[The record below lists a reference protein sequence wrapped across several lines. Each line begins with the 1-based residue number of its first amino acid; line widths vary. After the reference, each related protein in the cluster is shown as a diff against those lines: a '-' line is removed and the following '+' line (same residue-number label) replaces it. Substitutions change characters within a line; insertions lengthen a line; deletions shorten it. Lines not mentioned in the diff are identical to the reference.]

1 MRCAQCQAD
10 APDSSRFCPSC
21 GRPLEAVTALLES
34 DRTAASG
41 SDSTR
46 PLPWPPRHIASGM
59 RREQFPLGW
68 TVWYK
73 GHAIQVQNHAFLG
86 ERLLI
91 DGKVVDRGR
100 VRMNV
105 TLRGTIEGGA
115 GAGERITAETKATFS
130 SFSCRLV
137 GEAFGG

>member
-1 MRCAQCQAD
+1 
-10 APDSSRFCPSC
+10 
-21 GRPLEAVTALLES
+21 
-34 DRTAASG
+34 
-41 SDSTR
+41 
-46 PLPWPPRHIASGM
+46 M

-73 GHAIQVQNHAFLG
+73 GHSIQNHAFLG

-105 TLRGTIEGGA
+105 TLRGTIDGGA

>member
-1 MRCAQCQAD
+1 MRCAQCQAY

-41 SDSTR
+41 IGLDQAITVAATAYR
-46 PLPWPPRHIASGM
+46 VGM

-105 TLRGTIEGGA
+105 TLWGTIEGGA
-115 GAGERITAETKATFS
+115 GVGERITAETKATFS

>member
-1 MRCAQCQAD
+1 
-10 APDSSRFCPSC
+10 
-21 GRPLEAVTALLES
+21 
-34 DRTAASG
+34 
-41 SDSTR
+41 
-46 PLPWPPRHIASGM
+46 M

-73 GHAIQVQNHAFLG
+73 GHSIQVQNHAFLG

-105 TLRGTIEGGA
+105 TLWGTIEGGA
-115 GAGERITAETKATFS
+115 GVGERITAETKATFS